1 MRLRLAFASLCLG
14 GALCGGGA
22 LPAFADGL
30 AGPYLAGR
38 VASINSDYKAASDYF
53 TRAIQSDPANPS
65 LMESAVI
72 AWIGIGNFDQ
82 AIPIAQ
88 AMSATGH
95 KSRLADLAVLAG
107 LVKSGDFAA
116 TQAALDQGR
125 NAGPLVDGLLHAW
138 TKVGA
143 GQMADASA
151 DFDKVSAERGLAPF
165 ALYHKALA
173 LALVGDFEG
182 ADAIFAGQQ
191 SGPIRATRRSIIA
204 HAQILSQLERNA
216 DAIRL
221 LDQTLGKDPQDTV
234 IASLRADLE
243 AGKSVPFTAVASPV
257 DGIAEVFLA
266 IGSALSEEVDQT
278 DHSAPIDSLMYARAA
293 AYLRPDLTEAVLL
306 AANILVRQEQN
317 DLAIEAYDLVPQESP
332 EHIIAALGRADALIA
347 AGRNDAAIEA
357 LQQLA
362 KSEPDQ
368 IEVWA
373 GLGDTLRRNDRF
385 DEGITAYDHAVG
397 LIKGP
402 AKGYWALY
410 YARAIC
416 LERAKQW
423 EKAEADFRMALKLS
437 PDQPDVLNYLGYSY
451 LEKNQNLDE
460 ALSMIERAARARPD
474 SGAISDSLAWA
485 YYRLGRYP
493 EAEKEIER
501 AIQLMP
507 VDPVLNDHL
516 GDIYWAVG
524 RKLEADFQWR
534 RALSFKPATEEEAK
548 RIRRKIE
555 VGLDAVLQEEGAKPL
570 AVTNDGG

>member
-1 MRLRLAFASLCLG
+1 MPPMRLKLALASLCFG
-14 GALCGGGA
+14 GV
-22 LPAFADGL
+22 LPAYADGL
-30 AGPYLAGR
+30 AGAYLAGR

-53 TRAIQSDPANPS
+53 GRAIPLDPTNS
-65 LMESAVI
+65 VLMENAVI
-72 AWIGIGNFDQ
+72 AAIGSGEFEQ

-88 AMSATGH
+88 GVSDTSGQ
-95 KSRLADLAVLAG
+95 SRLADLAILAG
-107 LVKSGDFAA
+107 LAKAGDFGVI
-116 TQAALDQGR
+116 QAAINKGR
-125 NAGPLVDGLLHAW
+125 SAGPLVDGLFQAW
-138 TKVGA
+138 TNVGA
-143 GQMADASA
+143 GKMTEAMA
-151 DFDKVSAERGLAPF
+151 DFDKVSNEKGLAPF

-216 DAIRL
+216 DAIKL
-221 LDQTLGKDPQDTV
+221 LDDTIGKDPQDTV
-234 IASLRADLE
+234 IANLRADLE

-266 IGSALSEEVDQT
+266 VGSALSEEAAQT
-278 DHSAPIDSLMYARAA
+278 NGEAPVDSLMYARAA
-293 AYLRPDLTEAVLL
+293 IYLRPDLTEATFL
-306 AANILVRQEQN
+306 AADILSTQKQN
-317 DLAIEAYDLVPQESP
+317 DLAIAAYDLVPQDSP
-332 EHIIAALGRADALIA
+332 DHVIAALGRANALIA
-347 AGRNDAAIEA
+347 ADRTDAAIEA

-362 KSEPDQ
+362 KSEPDR

-373 GLGDTLRRNDRF
+373 ALGDTLRRNDRF
-385 DEGITAYDHAVG
+385 RDGITAYDHAVA

-402 AKGYWALY
+402 AEGYWALY

-416 LERAKQW
+416 LEREKQW
-423 EKAEADFRMALKLS
+423 DKAEPDFLMALKLS

-451 LEKNQNLDE
+451 LEKNQKLDE
-460 ALSMIERAARARPD
+460 ALSMIERAAKARPD

-524 RKLEADFQWR
+524 RKLEADFQWK
-534 RALSFKPATEEEAK
+534 RALSFKPDTEEEAK
-548 RIRRKIE
+548 RIRRKLE
-555 VGLDAVLQEEGAKPL
+555 VGLDAVLKEEGAKPL
-570 AVTNDGG
+570 AVTSDGG